1 MIETLNLK
9 KCAFVAIDLQKG
21 ILNSGTLTP
30 YLASEVLQKN
40 EQLVA
45 ALLEKLGLVALVK
58 VDATTFGYLNFD
70 LKKRQPL
77 TLVKDYDEL
86 ALKIKNST
94 KANVVTITKHNP
106 GAFFGTDLDL
116 QLRRRG
122 IDTLI
127 LTGVATENGVYA
139 TALDAY
145 QFGYRVIVVEDA
157 CSSRDEE
164 LHRIFM
170 TKLYPKISLVTS
182 STELLGTFA

>member
-1 MIETLNLK
+1 MISTLDLQ
-9 KCAFVAIDLQKG
+9 KCALVVIDLQKG
-21 ILNSGTLTP
+21 ILTSGNLTP
-30 YLASEVLQKN
+30 YSASEILYKN
-40 EQLVA
+40 NQLVTE
-45 ALLEKLGLVALVK
+45 LVEKIGLVAVVR

-70 LKKRQPL
+70 VKKRQPL
-77 TLVKDYDEL
+77 LLAKDYDEL
-86 ALKIKNST
+86 CLEIKNST
-94 KANVVTITKHNP
+94 QSNVVTITKHNP

-122 IDTLI
+122 IETLI

-145 QFGYRVIVVEDA
+145 QFGYRIIVIEDA

-164 LHRIFM
+164 LHQIFM

-182 STELLGTFA
+182 SAKLLETLK